1 MAKSDTLLLL
11 FRNADD
17 VAAAGGDA
25 AASMRAITNAVSGLK
40 PAKMQELFTAVLK
53 VDPGLMAKHINKMP
67 VNKNLTDA
75 LKRMDTTQLQ
85 SITKNMNEVDKLDF
99 LKKIDT
105 VDPSLAKRMDP
116 DYVSKTSKLADDAKD
131 VLKANSKKLIT
142 GGLVFGGYRYLEKK
156 YSDAEEDIKNCVGIC
171 LPENWDDHKFGDLKK
186 SELTYRELDE
196 DDEGYDKNQPLC
208 KKTMTDCGKYCG
220 DKCEDIY
227 DYDLPGTDVFKGA
240 ANDAA
245 EGAGGLF
252 SGLFEG
258 LGLDGIFGTSG
269 MMSKVSSGMSVLMI
283 LLALMRV
290 VK

>member
-1 MAKSDTLLLL
+1 MSSIGLEESEKLSLAILSPIL
-11 FRNADD
+11 FLYIE
-17 VAAAGGDA
+17 VPEI
-25 AASMRAITNAVSGLK
+25 RA
-40 PAKMQELFTAVLK
+40 
-53 VDPGLMAKHINKMP
+53 
-67 VNKNLTDA
+67 
-75 LKRMDTTQLQ
+75 
-85 SITKNMNEVDKLDF
+85 
-99 LKKIDT
+99 
-105 VDPSLAKRMDP
+105 PSLMLPSIK
-116 DYVSKTSKLADDAKD
+116 
-131 VLKANSKKLIT
+131 
-142 GGLVFGGYRYLEKK
+142 
-156 YSDAEEDIKNCVGIC
+156 DIKNCINVC

>member
-1 MAKSDTLLLL
+1 MTRVSWLGDLAKGSSTAAD
-11 FRNADD
+11 FGKYADD
-17 VAAAGGDA
+17 L
-25 AASMRAITNAVSGLK
+25 AV
-40 PAKMQELFTAVLK
+40 MF
-53 VDPGLMAKHINKMP
+53 
-67 VNKNLTDA
+67 KNLDSTAIKNVMKTVMDVNPDAFAKIIKQMPMSSDMTKA
-75 LKRMDTTQLQ
+75 LKKMNNTQLQ
-85 SITKNMNEVDKLDF
+85 SITKNMDEADKLDF
-99 LKKIDT
+99 LKKVDA

-116 DYVSKTSKLADDAKD
+116 DYVSKTAKLTDDAKD

-142 GGLVFGGYRYLEKK
+142 GGLVFGAYRYLENK
-156 YSDAEEDIKNCVGIC
+156 YKDAEEDIKNCVGIC
-171 LPENWDDHKFGDLKK
+171 LPENWDDHKFGTLKK

-208 KKTMTDCGKYCG
+208 TKTMTDCGKYCG

-227 DYDLPGTDVFKGA
+227 DYDLPGSNAIKGA
-240 ANDAA
+240 AEDAA

-269 MMSKVSSGMSVLMI
+269 MMSKVSSGLSVLMI
-283 LLALMRV
+283 LLALMQA

>member
-1 MAKSDTLLLL
+1 MSRIGWLGDLAKGGSTAAQAGRYASDL
-11 FRNADD
+11 
-17 VAAAGGDA
+17 
-25 AASMRAITNAVSGLK
+25 AVI
-40 PAKMQELFTAVLK
+40 F
-53 VDPGLMAKHINKMP
+53 
-67 VNKNLTDA
+67 KNLDSTAIKNVMKTVMDANPETFSKIMKNMNPITSDMTDA
-75 LKRMDTTQLQ
+75 LKKMNTTQIQ
-85 SITKNMNEVDKLDF
+85 SITKNMDEVDKLDF
-99 LKKIDT
+99 IKKIDA

-142 GGLVFGGYRYLEKK
+142 GGLVFGAYRYLENK

-171 LPENWDDHKFGDLKK
+171 LPENWDDHKFGTLKK

-208 KKTMTDCGKYCG
+208 TKTMTDCGKYCG

-227 DYDLPGTDVFKGA
+227 DYDLPGSNVIKGA
-240 ANDAA
+240 ADDAA

-252 SGLFEG
+252 SGLFKG
-258 LGLDGIFGTSG
+258 LGLDGVFGDTG
-269 MMSKVSSGMSVLMI
+269 TASKISSVMSVIMI

>member
-1 MAKSDTLLLL
+1 MSRISWLGDLAKGSSSAADAA
-11 FRNADD
+11 RYADD
-17 VAAAGGDA
+17 L
-25 AASMRAITNAVSGLK
+25 AVI
-40 PAKMQELFTAVLK
+40 F
-53 VDPGLMAKHINKMP
+53 
-67 VNKNLTDA
+67 KNLDKTAIKNVMGGIMDANPETFSKIIKNMPINSNITDA
-75 LKRMDTTQLQ
+75 LKGLNTTQLQ

>member
-1 MAKSDTLLLL
+1 MARISWLGDLAKGSSS
-11 FRNADD
+11 
-17 VAAAGGDA
+17 AADA
-25 AASMRAITNAVSGLK
+25 AKYADELAV
-40 PAKMQELFTAVLK
+40 MF
-53 VDPGLMAKHINKMP
+53 
-67 VNKNLTDA
+67 KNLDPTAIKNVMKTVMDVNPETFAKIMKNMPMSSDMTKA
-75 LKRMDTTQLQ
+75 LKKMNTTQLQ
-85 SITKNMNEVDKLDF
+85 SITKNMDEVDKLDF
-99 LKKIDT
+99 IKKIDA

-142 GGLVFGGYRYLEKK
+142 GGLVFGAYRYLENK

-171 LPENWDDHKFGDLKK
+171 LPENWDDHKFGTLKK

-208 KKTMTDCGKYCG
+208 TKTMTDCGKYCG

-227 DYDLPGTDVFKGA
+227 DYDLPGSNAIKGA
-240 ANDAA
+240 ADDAA

-252 SGLFEG
+252 SGLFKG
-258 LGLDGIFGTSG
+258 LGLDGVFGDTGTASKISSV
-269 MMSKVSSGMSVLMI
+269 MSILMI
-283 LLALMRV
+283 LLAVMQF

>member
-1 MAKSDTLLLL
+1 MSRIGWLGDLAKGGSTAAQAGRYASDL
-11 FRNADD
+11 
-17 VAAAGGDA
+17 
-25 AASMRAITNAVSGLK
+25 AVI
-40 PAKMQELFTAVLK
+40 F
-53 VDPGLMAKHINKMP
+53 
-67 VNKNLTDA
+67 KNLDSTAIKNVMKTVMDANPETFSKIMKNMNPITSDMTDA
-75 LKRMDTTQLQ
+75 LKKMNTTQLQ
-85 SITKNMNEVDKLDF
+85 SITKNMDEVDKLDF
-99 LKKIDT
+99 IKKIDA

-142 GGLVFGGYRYLEKK
+142 AGLVFGAYRYLENK

-171 LPENWDDHKFGDLKK
+171 LPENWDDHKFGTLKK

-208 KKTMTDCGKYCG
+208 TKTMTDCGKYCG

-227 DYDLPGTDVFKGA
+227 DYDLPGSNVIKGA
-240 ANDAA
+240 ADDAA

-252 SGLFEG
+252 SGLFKG
-258 LGLDGIFGTSG
+258 LGLDGVFGDTG
-269 MMSKVSSGMSVLMI
+269 TASKISSVMSVIMI

>member
-11 FRNADD
+11 FRNADN
-17 VAAAGGDA
+17 AKAGADA
-25 AASMRAITNAVSGLK
+25 AAAAKQLTNAISDLK
-40 PAKMQELFTAVLK
+40 PAKMREIFTAVSL
-53 VDPGLMAKHINKMP
+53 VDPALMARHINKMP
-67 VNKNLTDA
+67 INKNLTDA
-75 LKRMDTTQLQ
+75 LKGMNTTQIQ
-85 SITKNMNEVDKLDF
+85 SITKNMGEVDKLDF
-99 LKKIDT
+99 IKKIDA

-142 GGLVFGGYRYLEKK
+142 GGLVFGAYRYLENK

-171 LPENWDDHKFGDLKK
+171 LPENWDDHKFGTLKK

-208 KKTMTDCGKYCG
+208 TKTMTDCGKYCG

-227 DYDLPGTDVFKGA
+227 DYDLPGSNAIKGA
-240 ANDAA
+240 ADDAA

-252 SGLFEG
+252 SGLFKG
-258 LGLDGIFGTSG
+258 LGLDGVFGDTG
-269 MMSKVSSGMSVLMI
+269 TASKISSVMSVIMI

>member
-1 MAKSDTLLLL
+1 MARISWLGDLAKGSSS
-11 FRNADD
+11 
-17 VAAAGGDA
+17 AADA
-25 AASMRAITNAVSGLK
+25 AKYADELAV
-40 PAKMQELFTAVLK
+40 MF
-53 VDPGLMAKHINKMP
+53 
-67 VNKNLTDA
+67 KNLDPTAIKNVMKTVMDVNPETFAKIMKTMPMSSDMTKA
-75 LKRMDTTQLQ
+75 LKKMNTTQLQ
-85 SITKNMNEVDKLDF
+85 SITKNMDEVDKLDF
-99 LKKIDT
+99 IKKIDAI
-105 VDPSLAKRMDP
+105 DPSLAKRMDP

-142 GGLVFGGYRYLEKK
+142 GGLVFGAYRYLENK

-171 LPENWDDHKFGDLKK
+171 LPENWDDHKFGTLKK

-208 KKTMTDCGKYCG
+208 TKTMTDCGKYCG

-227 DYDLPGTDVFKGA
+227 DYDLPGSNAIKGA
-240 ANDAA
+240 ADDAA

-252 SGLFEG
+252 SGLFKG
-258 LGLDGIFGTSG
+258 LGLDGVFGDTG
-269 MMSKVSSGMSVLMI
+269 TASKISSVMSVIMI